1 MEMVGVVE
9 ISGIFEMFK
18 SNMVNIPLIQPIV
31 DALMKIPLVK
41 YIVAL
46 VLWKPFFAIAVLP
59 GLGGIML
66 VLLLM
71 VYWERKLTARVQWR
85 VGPLEVSRPI
95 RGLLQP
101 LADGIRY
108 FFQEVI
114 VHVEAHRPYYVQL
127 PVLTFIPIL
136 LPILFIPAGEIVAI
150 RSPYAI
156 QIIVALIALIPI
168 TIIAIGWAS
177 NSRFA
182 YIGSVREA
190 MMYFAYEVPFVIAVL
205 AMILMYGSGDP
216 YVIVEKQSIQSIP
229 GIIMNP
235 IAFIVFFIATL
246 MATSRLPFEIPEAD
260 QEIAFGP
267 FVEYSGILF
276 GIVMTL
282 AYEKLYIMCLLM
294 TILFFGGWSGF
305 AIPLLGDLSPAIWL
319 FVKAVVVMLIVALTR
334 SIYPRLR
341 LDQSLR
347 LGWTS
352 MLCVSLISLAIA
364 LAIRI
369 SGWLG

>member
-1 MEMVGVVE
+1 MLDA
-9 ISGIFEMFK
+9 IFEMFK
-18 SNMVNIPLIQPIV
+18 GNMVNIPLIQPIV
-31 DALMKIPLVK
+31 NALMKIPIVN

-46 VLWKPFFAIAVLP
+46 ILWKPFFAIAILP
-59 GLGGIML
+59 GLGGIL
-66 VLLLM
+66 IVLLLM

-85 VGPLEVSRPI
+85 VGPLEVCRPL
-95 RGLLQP
+95 RGLIQP
-101 LADGIRY
+101 LADGLRY

-127 PVLTFIPIL
+127 PILTFIPVL
-136 LPILFIPAGEIVAI
+136 LPILFIPAGEIVAV
-150 RSPYAI
+150 RSQYAI

-177 NSRFA
+177 NNRFA
-182 YIGSVREA
+182 YIGTVREA
-190 MMYFAYEVPFVIAVL
+190 MMYFAYEIPFVIAVL

-216 YVIVEKQSIQSIP
+216 YVIVEKQTVP
-229 GIIMNP
+229 GIVMNP
-235 IAFIVFFIATL
+235 IAFLVFFIATL

-282 AYEKLYIMCLLM
+282 AYEKMYIMCLLM

-305 AIPLLGDLSPAIWL
+305 AIPLLGDLTPAIWL
-319 FVKAVVVMLIVALTR
+319 FVKAVVIMLIMALSR
-334 SIYPRLR
+334 SIYPRFR
-341 LDQSLR
+341 LDQALR

-352 MLCVSLISLAIA
+352 MLGISLFSLAIA
-364 LAIRI
+364 VVKVW
-369 SGWLG
+369 WLG

>member
-1 MEMVGVVE
+1 MEMLEVLVE
-9 ISGIFEMFK
+9 MFEMFK
-18 SNMVNIPLIQPIV
+18 SNMVNIPLIQPVI
-31 DALMKIPLVK
+31 DALMNIPIVN

-46 VLWKPFFAIAVLP
+46 VLWKPFFAIAILP
-59 GLGGIML
+59 GLGGIMI

-71 VYWERKLTARVQWR
+71 VYWERKLTARIQWR
-85 VGPLEVSRPI
+85 VGPLEVFRPL
-95 RGLLQP
+95 RGLIQP
-101 LADGIRY
+101 LADGFRY

-114 VHVEAHRPYYVQL
+114 VHVDSHRPYFVQL
-127 PVLTFIPIL
+127 PILTFIPVL

-150 RSPYAI
+150 RSSYAI

-216 YVIVEKQSIQSIP
+216 YVIVEKQSVP
-229 GIIMNP
+229 GVIMNP
-235 IAFIVFFIATL
+235 IAFLVFFIATL

-294 TILFFGGWSGF
+294 SILFFGGWNGIS
-305 AIPLLGDLSPAIWL
+305 IPLLGDLSPAIWL
-319 FVKAVVVMLIVALTR
+319 FVKAVVVMLIVALAR
-334 SIYPRLR
+334 SIYPRFR
-341 LDQSLR
+341 LDQALK

-352 MLCVSLISLAIA
+352 MLLISLVSLA
-364 LAIRI
+364 LAIVIRL